1 MPSPERPPITQS
13 PWFWVYMF
21 CTAALIGLMLFGNK
35 LNRRQLAV
43 ERNFQ
48 GRQRVLEQR
57 AGEEP
62 ATGLSREGDTALSL
76 APLYLLLIAGFVIS
90 WIVLWWQRFVRPR
103 RQQRDAREA
112 ERPPPPEDAS

>member
-35 LNRRQLAV
+35 LTRRQLAV

-57 AGEEP
+57 AGESP
-62 ATGLSREGDTALSL
+62 ATGLSSEGNTALSL

-90 WIVLWWQRFVRPR
+90 WIILWWQRFRRSRRPTSEPPPQ
-103 RQQRDAREA
+103 QQR
-112 ERPPPPEDAS
+112 PPPEDDA